1 MRRPA
6 LILLLIFVSP
16 AAVAEIYAFVD
27 ADGVTHFSNV
37 PADSRYEVV
46 LGGGEDGTA
55 DPPIHPTVL
64 ALSVRYDAIIH
75 EAAAGSELDPDLLRA
90 VIVVESGFDPDATS
104 SAGARGLMQLMPE
117 TARSYGVSDV
127 FDPRQNVLAGA
138 AHLRYLIDRYG
149 DDYELALAAY
159 NAGEHAVEKYG
170 GRIPPYS
177 ETRAY
182 VPKVLGLFDRLQKL
196 GNRG

>member
-1 MRRPA
+1 M
-6 LILLLIFVSP
+6 
-16 AAVAEIYAFVD
+16 
-27 ADGVTHFSNV
+27 
-37 PADSRYEVV
+37 
-46 LGGGEDGTA
+46 
-55 DPPIHPTVL
+55 
-64 ALSVRYDAIIH
+64 
-75 EAAAGSELDPDLLRA
+75 
-90 VIVVESGFDPDATS
+90 
-104 SAGARGLMQLMPE
+104 MPE

>member
-1 MRRPA
+1 MRSPA

-46 LGGGEDGTA
+46 LGGEEDGTA

-159 NAGEHAVEKYG
+159 NAGEHAVEKYV
-170 GRIPPYS
+170 GRIPQYS